1 MGELCIQAFLLLILL
16 FFQCSGD
23 KAVESWYDE
32 IKDHQFGKEPN
43 SMGTGT
49 NQILFKGVLTFT
61 MHIKIKITMNYQ
73 AFIFLSNNLGH
84 FTQVVWKNSKNLGIA
99 KARSSSGKI
108 IVVANYEPA
117 GNFIGQYVQN
127 VPPPK

>member
-1 MGELCIQAFLLLILL
+1 MIIILPITILKLCIQAFLLLILL

-61 MHIKIKITMNYQ
+61 MHKDHYE
-73 AFIFLSNNLGH
+73 LS
-84 FTQVVWKNSKNLGIA
+84 GIYF
-99 KARSSSGKI
+99 S
-108 IVVANYEPA
+108 
-117 GNFIGQYVQN
+117 F
-127 VPPPK
+127 